1 MNVMFLEKLVR
12 LLMTGPESEKLNSV
26 LLVLEDLFLKLSHVL
41 AAPVISASLD
51 PETGQH
57 LGPFLRP
64 PLLRIEWNDAP
75 GS

>member
-1 MNVMFLEKLVR
+1 MNVMFLEKLVS
-12 LLMTGPESEKLNSV
+12 LLMTGPESKELNAM
-26 LLVLEDLFLKLSHVL
+26 LLVLQNFLLKFLHVL

-57 LGPFLRP
+57 PGPFLRA